1 VKIGLGLPIG
11 DPETLL
17 TWAKLADE
25 GPFSTLGLLD
35 RVVHH
40 NPEPMVALAAVAGAT
55 TRIRLQTEVLVAP
68 LREPLLLAK
77 QVATLD
83 RMSRGR
89 FTLGLGVGGNEQDF
103 AALGVDLRTR
113 GRRLDEQL
121 TLIRQTWKENRIG
134 PTPTHAAGPEIL
146 FGAWRGAALRRIAHF
161 GDGLL
166 CAAPPSYAGDIFRT
180 VEAAWAAHGREGSPR
195 FVAQCNVAL
204 GPQATKE
211 QAKVALASYYGSN
224 PYVDQ
229 ILAGLPTTRE
239 AVQQTIDAYAD
250 LGVDE
255 LMLYCWSGDTAQ
267 VERLAELVR

>member
-1 VKIGLGLPIG
+1 MKIGLGLPIG
-11 DPETLL
+11 VPETLL
-17 TWAKLADE
+17 SWAKLADE

-40 NPEPMVALAAVAGAT
+40 NPEPMVALAALAGAT

-83 RMSRGR
+83 RMSCGR
-89 FTLGLGVGGNEQDF
+89 FTLGLGVGGNEVDF
-103 AALGVDLRTR
+103 AALNVDLATR

-121 TLIRQTWKENRIG
+121 TLIRQTWKENHIG
-134 PTPTHAAGPEIL
+134 PTPTHSTGPEIL
-146 FGAWRGAALRRIAHF
+146 FGAWRGAALRRIARF

-166 CAAPPSYAGDIFRT
+166 CAAPPSYAGDIYRT
-180 VEAAWAAHGREGSPR
+180 VEAAWVAHGREGRPR

-204 GPQATKE
+204 GPRATTE
-211 QAKVALASYYGSN
+211 QAERALASYYGSN

-239 AVQQTIDAYAD
+239 AIQQTIDAYAD

-255 LMLYCWSGDTAQ
+255 LMLYCWSDDAGQ